1 MEVTVM
7 SMEKLADHIIAV
19 AQKKEI
25 SISNLQ
31 LQKVMYFTIKEA
43 KEQGLMPIDE
53 LKELYNESFLVWAY
67 GPVVKSQYE
76 RFKGFGSSPIIGVF
90 QTFPKLEAINNTI
103 EKYLRRSVSS
113 LIRESHEVPFWK
125 DNKDK
130 IVGFRSDLEYKLG
143 DI

>member
-1 MEVTVM
+1 M

-31 LQKVMYFTIKEA
+31 LQKVMYFAIRDA
-43 KEQGLMPIDE
+43 KEQGLMSMSE
-53 LKELYNESFLVWAY
+53 LKELYDEPFLVWAY

-76 RFKGFGSSPIIGVF
+76 RFKCFGSSPIIGIF
-90 QTFPKLEAINNTI
+90 QIFPKLETINNII
-103 EKYLRRSVSS
+103 ETYLRRSVSS

-130 IVGFRSDLEYKLG
+130 IIGFRSNLEYGLG